1 MAFNPF
7 NIFRRNQRALFAV
20 VTVFI
25 MFTFVLSSGLGGGAD
40 FFDWFPAWFGKNRGG
55 DHICT
60 IDGSKVKQGELDKL
74 RFRRAMANRFM
85 ELAMMEAEENVQTTL
100 AEKAKNI
107 TPQFRNM
114 IPIVLQNP
122 QLIEMLLDETP
133 NKPKPLGL
141 QLSADEKDVL
151 RGVQALN
158 AIQQVRQMAVMS
170 GRNYFFNAPNR
181 SNRDLVEF
189 LLWEKKAQQMDIRFT
204 EDDIKALI
212 RKEFY
217 GQFKNDVLVRKQLE
231 KDMQGFTL
239 ESCLKAIGDEF
250 RVRTVQSA
258 LLGPMTPVQRDD
270 STLSA
275 PPMFT
280 PPYEMYDFYR
290 DRVSPTTYWVVAVP
304 GANFTERVTGTPS
317 ESELRDLFS
326 KYANQ
331 EYDPSREEPGFRQ
344 PRKIKVD
351 WVQVHGNEPYYQK
364 KAQEWVAEAEKIRK
378 TEIGALA
385 VPLPGVGPGFVGLAV
400 APVAATDPLIWGAYQ
415 TVDYYHKGSIR
426 IDWES
431 SQYVLRPLDTSIVR
445 PQNLVAA
452 AGGSVGGLIGFG
464 GPFQPLSAVY
474 GRAML
479 FEQGDRV
486 KAGMPLFFAMPGPGL
501 EATVFGGAVGTKLG
515 APATIPIEAY
525 RPMLLKQITDDK
537 ARSLALADLQKL
549 RKDLTEIAK
558 DTKLGLSERTA
569 KARETVAAFVKERG
583 LTTGSTTDYRDEW
596 TIADDAGMAPLK
608 AALKPGATGTPSA
621 PLQFGKKFFWTDD
634 FTKINFRDPR
644 AMEMIQSGN
653 VPKMP
658 ATGRYQPEFF
668 PQEPSKLSETD
679 PTFLFC
685 RTDEQDSKPVTF
697 DQAKNSGALL
707 AAWKRIKARELAKG
721 RAEAIAERL
730 KGRGASLSGPQILQ
744 NVFDEDKILRDEFRG
759 NDKAVDRVKLFDID
773 NVAPLA
779 PATETNQFG
788 GSGKTVRPFRL
799 DASSNLPF
807 PTPDFEKLLLEH
819 RTDAPGSVFV
829 IADKP
834 KDTYYVVTLTRRQVL
849 TPREFNSEVYS
860 ASAQQ
865 SGVGQGVRRAFVR
878 EQSKAAHD
886 SVIDLLKKEFNY
898 VETEEQKKKLESNAK
913 DDVEL

>member
-1 MAFNPF
+1 MAYNPF

-20 VTVFI
+20 ITVFI

-40 FFDWFPAWFGKNRGG
+40 FFDWLPSWLGKNKKG
-55 DHICT
+55 DHLCT
-60 IDGSKVKQGELDKL
+60 IDGSKIYQGDLERL
-74 RFRRAMANRFM
+74 RFRRVMASRFM
-85 ELAMMEAEENVQTTL
+85 EMALMESEENVQTVL
-100 AEKAKNI
+100 SEKAKNI

-114 IPIVLQNP
+114 IGIVLQNP

-133 NKPKPLGL
+133 GKPKPLGL
-141 QLSADEKDVL
+141 TLSQDEKDVL

-158 AIQQVRQMAVMS
+158 ALQQLRQMSMMS

-181 SNRDLVEF
+181 SNRDLIEF
-189 LLWEKKAQQMDIRFT
+189 LLWEKKAQQMDVRFT

-212 RKEFY
+212 RKEFF
-217 GQFKNDVLVRKQLE
+217 GQFKNDALIRKQLE

-239 ESCLKAIGDEF
+239 EACLKAIGDEF
-250 RVRTVQSA
+250 RVRTVQAA
-258 LLGPMTPVQRDD
+258 LLGPMTPVQRED

-280 PPYEMYDFYR
+280 PPFEMYDFYR

-304 GANFTERVTGTPS
+304 GANFADRVSGTPT
-317 ESELRDLFS
+317 EAELRDLFS

-344 PRKIKVD
+344 PRKIKVE
-351 WVQVHGNEPYYQK
+351 WVQVNGTEPYYQK
-364 KAQEWVAEAEKIRK
+364 KAVEWVAEAEKFRK

-385 VPLPGVGPGFVGLAV
+385 VPMPGVGPGFLGLTTAPMV
-400 APVAATDPLIWGAYQ
+400 ATEPLIWGAYQ

-431 SQYVLRPLDTSIVR
+431 SQYVLRPLDTSVVR

-452 AGGSVGGLIGFG
+452 AGGSAGGLLGFG

-515 APATIPIEAY
+515 APPTIPIEAY
-525 RPMLLKQITDDK
+525 RPLLVKQITDDK
-537 ARSLALADLQKL
+537 SRSLALADLQKL
-549 RKDLTEIAK
+549 KKDLTEISK
-558 DTKLGLSERTA
+558 DTKLGVSERA
-569 KARETVAAFVKERG
+569 GKARDLVAAFVKERG
-583 LTTGSTTDYRDEW
+583 LPTGTTTDFRDEW
-596 TIADDAGMAPLK
+596 TIADDTGMAPLK
-608 AALKPGATGTPSA
+608 AAMKPGATGTPSA

-634 FTKINFRDPR
+634 FSKINFRDPR
-644 AMEMIQSGN
+644 AMEMIQAGN

-658 ATGRYQPEFF
+658 ATGKFVPEFF
-668 PQEPSKLSETD
+668 PSEPSKLSETD
-679 PTFLFC
+679 PTFLFW
-685 RTDEQDSKPVTF
+685 RTDEVDSKPVSY
-697 DQAKNSGALL
+697 DRAQGELIK
-707 AAWKRIKARELAKG
+707 AWKRIKARELAKG
-721 RAEAIAERL
+721 RADAIADRL
-730 KGRGASLSGPQILQ
+730 KSRGASLSGPQILQ

-759 NDKAVDRVKLFDID
+759 DDKAVERIKLFDID

-779 PATETNQFG
+779 PGTEMNQFG

-799 DASSNLPF
+799 DPTSNIPF
-807 PTPDFEKLLLEH
+807 PTPDFEKLLLDR
-819 RTDAPGSVFV
+819 RTDAPGTVFV
-829 IADKP
+829 VADKP
-834 KDTYYVVTLTRRQVL
+834 KDMYYVVTLTRRQVL
-849 TPREFNSEVYS
+849 TPKEFNYEVYS
-860 ASAQQ
+860 GGAQQ
-865 SGVGQGVRRAFVR
+865 GGVGQGVRRAFVR

-886 SVIDLLKKEFNY
+886 SVIDLIKKEFTY
-898 VETEEQKKKLESNAK
+898 VETEDQKKKLDSNASK
-913 DDVEL
+913 EDAEI